1 MLLIIR
7 GLAQAGPAY
16 EKERSREDMDQL
28 PAGTSSAALLSRAH
42 NGSTLKFRFPF
53 LEGAFP

>member
-7 GLAQAGPAY
+7 GLARAGSAY

-28 PAGTSSAALLSRAH
+28 PAAATSAAFLSRAH
-42 NGSTLKFRFPF
+42 NGSTLKF
-53 LEGAFP
+53 